1 MHPRWRNPRAI
12 GLGIAGVATAIALS
26 GCSVLGLSTESA
38 TTGSGSEAAAGGPEW
53 GATRVLTGTP
63 TGSATPGGVP
73 LSPTPTSVLTLSADP
88 TASFSPVPPECI
100 GNLRPNVLN
109 GLSVTPGAGQAT
121 VTWVNVGDPTVES
134 YRLAAIPQTIY
145 HGEQKPADWK
155 TVPAGDGCTTIT
167 QTVTGLTK
175 GEPYIFWLDAIV
187 NSYEYGV
194 GRDIQIARSTPIII
208 L

>member
-1 MHPRWRNPRAI
+1 MHPRAI
-12 GLGIAGVATAIALS
+12 GLGIAAVATVIALS
-26 GCSVLGLSTESA
+26 GCSMLGLETV
-38 TTGSGSEAAAGGPEW
+38 TGGSSSGSAEAGGQDW

-63 TGSATPGGVP
+63 TGSPTPGGVP

-88 TASFSPVPPECI
+88 TASVSPVPPECI
-100 GNLRPNVLN
+100 GNLRPNVIN

-121 VTWVNVGDPTVES
+121 VTWVNVGDPTVQS

-145 HGEQKPADWK
+145 YGNQAPADW
-155 TVPAGDGCTTIT
+155 TDVPAGDGCTTLT
-167 QTVTGLTK
+167 RTVTGLTK

-194 GRDIQIARSTPIII
+194 GRDIQIARSVPIVI